1 MVGPAALRLA
11 VTELEAKFAMKK
23 RRACRVVGLA
33 SSTLYYQSRRPERAE
48 VRARLRDLAAQRP
61 RWGYRRL
68 HVLLHREGHQLNH
81 KLVFRLYRSEGL
93 AVRKKR
99 RRRITASLRVVPP
112 PPTQARQQWT
122 MDFTQDSLSTGRQ
135 FRTLNLIDTFT
146 RECLLIEADHSL
158 TGPRV
163 VRALERLKELYGK
176 PEVIRIDNGTEFTS
190 SAVDAW
196 AYANQ
201 VRLDFITKGKPTEN
215 GHIESFNGKFRDECL
230 SENWFISLDDA
241 RRKVEEYRVDY
252 NEVRPHS
259 SLDNKTPNEFARS
272 LTGLTSASAQ

>member
-33 SSTLYYQSRRPERAE
+33 SSTLYYQSRRPERAD

-93 AVRKKR
+93 AVRRKKR
-99 RRRITASLRVVPP
+99 KRIAATLRVVPP
-112 PPTQARQQWT
+112 PPTRPRQQWT

-135 FRTLNLIDTFT
+135 FRTLNLIDAFT

>member
-1 MVGPAALRLA
+1 MVGPAALRPA
-11 VTELEAKFAMKK
+11 VVELGAKFAMKK

-33 SSTLYYQSRRPERAE
+33 PSTLYYRSLRPERADI
-48 VRARLRDLAAQRP
+48 RARLRDLAAQRP

-68 HVLLHREGHQLNH
+68 HVLLDREGHHLNH

-93 AVRKKR
+93 AVRRKKR
-99 RRRITASLRVVPP
+99 KRMTASLRVVPP
-112 PPTQARQQWT
+112 PPTAPRQQWT

-163 VRALERLKELYGK
+163 VRVLEQLTERHGK

-190 SAVDAW
+190 AAVDAW
-196 AYANQ
+196 AYRRG

-230 SENWFISLDDA
+230 NENWFISLDDV
-241 RRKVEEYRVDY
+241 RRKVEAYRVDY

-259 SLDNKTPNEFARS
+259 SLDNRTPNEFARS
-272 LTGLTSASAQ
+272 HTGLTLSAIQ

>member
-11 VTELEAKFAMKK
+11 VAELEAKFAMKK

-33 SSTLYYQSRRPERAE
+33 PSTLYYRSKRPERADI
-48 VRARLRDLAAQRP
+48 RARLRDLAAQRP

-99 RRRITASLRVVPP
+99 RKRIAATLRVVPP
-112 PPTQARQQWT
+112 PPTRARQQWT

-163 VRALERLKELYGK
+163 VRALERLKELHGK

-241 RRKVEEYRVDY
+241 RRKVEAYRVDY

-259 SLDNKTPNEFARS
+259 ALDNKTPNEFARS
-272 LTGLTSASAQ
+272 LTGLASTAAQ

>member
-33 SSTLYYQSRRPERAE
+33 SSTLYYQSRRPERAD

-93 AVRKKR
+93 AVRRKKR
-99 RRRITASLRVVPP
+99 KRIAATLRVVPP
-112 PPTQARQQWT
+112 PPTRPRQQWT

-135 FRTLNLIDTFT
+135 FRTLNLIDAFT

-163 VRALERLKELYGK
+163 VRALERLKKLYGK

>member
-1 MVGPAALRLA
+1 MVGPAALRPA
-11 VTELEAKFAMKK
+11 VVELEAKFAMKK

-33 SSTLYYQSRRPERAE
+33 PSTLYYCSKRPERVE
-48 VRARLRDLAAQRP
+48 IRARLRDLAAQRP

-99 RRRITASLRVVPP
+99 RKRIAATLRVVPP
-112 PPTQARQQWT
+112 PPTRARQQWT
-122 MDFTQDSLSTGRQ
+122 MDFTQDSLASGRQ

-163 VRALERLKELYGK
+163 VRALERLKELHGK

-241 RRKVEEYRVDY
+241 RRKVEAYRVDY

-259 SLDNKTPNEFARS
+259 SLDNRTPNEFARS
-272 LTGLTSASAQ
+272 LTGLASTAAQ

>member
-1 MVGPAALRLA
+1 VKPAAMRQA
-11 VTELEAKFAMKK
+11 VGFLQTDFEMSE
-23 RRACRVVGLA
+23 RRACGVLEFCR
-33 SSTLYYQSRRPERAE
+33 SSAQYQSRREDPAE
-48 VRARLRDLAAQRP
+48 LVAKLRELATQRP

-93 AVRKKR
+93 AVRRKKR
-99 RRRITASLRVVPP
+99 KRIAATLRVVPP
-112 PPTQARQQWT
+112 PPTRARQQWT

-135 FRTLNLIDTFT
+135 FRTLNLIDAFT

-272 LTGLTSASAQ
+272 LTGLASASAQ

>member
-1 MVGPAALRLA
+1 MVGPAALRPA
-11 VTELEAKFAMKK
+11 VVELEAKFAMKK

-33 SSTLYYQSRRPERAE
+33 PSTLYYRSKRPERADI
-48 VRARLRDLAAQRP
+48 RARLRDLAAQRP

-93 AVRKKR
+93 AVRRKKR
-99 RRRITASLRVVPP
+99 KRMTASLRVVPP
-112 PPTQARQQWT
+112 PPTTPRQQWT

-163 VRALERLKELYGK
+163 VRVLEQLVERHGR

-196 AYANQ
+196 AYRQ
-201 VRLDFITKGKPTEN
+201 GVRLDFITKGKPTEN

-230 SENWFISLDDA
+230 NENWFISLDDV
-241 RRKVEEYRVDY
+241 RRKVEAYRVDY

-259 SLDNKTPNEFARS
+259 ALDNRTPNEFARS
-272 LTGLTSASAQ
+272 LTGLASTAAQ

>member
-1 MVGPAALRLA
+1 MVGPAALRPA
-11 VTELEAKFAMKK
+11 VVELEAKFAMKK

-33 SSTLYYQSRRPERAE
+33 PSTLYYQSKRPERADI
-48 VRARLRDLAAQRP
+48 RARLRDLAAQRP

-93 AVRKKR
+93 AVRRKKR
-99 RRRITASLRVVPP
+99 KRMAASLRVVPP
-112 PPTQARQQWT
+112 PPTAPRQQWT

-163 VRALERLKELYGK
+163 VRVLEQLVERHGK

-196 AYANQ
+196 AYGQ
-201 VRLDFITKGKPTEN
+201 SVRLDFITKGKPTEN

-230 SENWFISLDDA
+230 NENWFINLDDV
-241 RRKVEEYRVDY
+241 RRKVEAYRVDY

-272 LTGLTSASAQ
+272 LTGLASTAAQ

>member
-68 HVLLHREGHQLNH
+68 HILLHREGHQLNH

-93 AVRKKR
+93 AVRRKKR
-99 RRRITASLRVVPP
+99 KRIAATLRVVPP
-112 PPTQARQQWT
+112 PPTRARQQWT

-135 FRTLNLIDTFT
+135 FRTLNLIDAFT

-230 SENWFISLDDA
+230 SENWLISLDDA

-272 LTGLTSASAQ
+272 LTGLASASAQ

>member
-1 MVGPAALRLA
+1 MVGPAALRPA
-11 VTELEAKFAMKK
+11 VVELGAKFAMKK

-33 SSTLYYQSRRPERAE
+33 PSTLYYQSKRPERADI
-48 VRARLRDLAAQRP
+48 RARLRDLAAQRP

-68 HVLLHREGHQLNH
+68 HVLLDREGHHLNH
-81 KLVFRLYRSEGL
+81 KLVFRLYRLEGL
-93 AVRKKR
+93 AVRRKKR
-99 RRRITASLRVVPP
+99 KRMAASLRVVPP
-112 PPTQARQQWT
+112 PPTAPRQQWT

-163 VRALERLKELYGK
+163 VRVLEQLVERHGR

-190 SAVDAW
+190 AAVNAW
-196 AYANQ
+196 AYRHG

-230 SENWFISLDDA
+230 NENWFISLDDV
-241 RRKVEEYRVDY
+241 RRKVEAYRIDY

-272 LTGLTSASAQ
+272 LTGLASTAAQ

>member
-1 MVGPAALRLA
+1 
-11 VTELEAKFAMKK
+11 
-23 RRACRVVGLA
+23 
-33 SSTLYYQSRRPERAE
+33 
-48 VRARLRDLAAQRP
+48 
-61 RWGYRRL
+61 
-68 HVLLHREGHQLNH
+68 VLLRREGHQLNH

-93 AVRKKR
+93 AVRRKKHKR
-99 RRRITASLRVVPP
+99 VTASLRVVPP
-112 PPTQARQQWT
+112 SPTRPRQQWT

-146 RECLLIEADHSL
+146 RECLLIETDHSL

-163 VRALERLKELYGK
+163 VRVLERIQELHGK

-196 AYANQ
+196 AYRHG
-201 VRLDFITKGKPTEN
+201 VRLDFITKGRPTEN

-230 SENWFISLDDA
+230 NENWFISLDDA
-241 RRKVEEYRVDY
+241 RQKVEAYRIDY

-272 LTGLTSASAQ
+272 LTGLTSAAIQ

>member
-1 MVGPAALRLA
+1 LVGPAALRPA
-11 VTELEAKFAMKK
+11 VIELEAKFAMKK

-33 SSTLYYQSRRPERAE
+33 PSSLYYRSKRPERADI
-48 VRARLRDLAAQRP
+48 RARLRDLAAQRP

-93 AVRKKR
+93 AVRRKKR
-99 RRRITASLRVVPP
+99 KRMTASLRVVPP
-112 PPTQARQQWT
+112 PPTTPRQQWT

-163 VRALERLKELYGK
+163 VRALEQLVERHGR
-176 PEVIRIDNGTEFTS
+176 PQVIRIDNGTEFTS

-196 AYANQ
+196 AYRQ
-201 VRLDFITKGKPTEN
+201 GVRLDFITKGKPTEN

-230 SENWFISLDDA
+230 NENWFISLDDV
-241 RRKVEEYRVDY
+241 RRKVEAYRIDY

-259 SLDNKTPNEFARS
+259 ALDNRTPNEFARS
-272 LTGLTSASAQ
+272 LTGLASTAAQ